1 MGRGERPADYD
12 AGYAGK
18 CMTERMQQP
27 FRWLNDCRI
36 SGGQELR
43 DFGLREAAPESVR
56 TT

>member
-27 FRWLNDCRI
+27 FRWLNGCRI
-36 SGGQELR
+36 SDGQE
-43 DFGLREAAPESVR
+43 FTGFVLREAAPESIR